1 MDYDWNSSPAARRAC
16 CHAYGIKDRTMTT
29 TDQSFELAS
38 IDTILDDARA
48 GRMFILVDDEN
59 RENEGDLVIPADMIT
74 PESVNFMAKHGRG
87 LICLAMTRQRIRDLG
102 IPMMTQH
109 NTSRHETAF
118 TVSIEAREGVTTGIS
133 AADRAHTIRTAINPQ
148 FRAGDIATPG
158 HIFPLAARDG
168 GVLVRAGHTEAA
180 VDIAR
185 MAGMQPAGVICEIMN
200 DDGSMARLPDLMAF
214 AKEHGLN
221 VATIA
226 DLISYRRRNERLV
239 EKIIEAPFHSE
250 HGGDWKMVVYAS
262 KIEYAEHIVLVKGD
276 IRADEPTWVR
286 MHALDVLYDVLGDTH
301 NGRESDL
308 HPAMEKIAAHG
319 SGAIVLLRPPYR
331 NAVSERML
339 SRVHVGSQPS
349 FNLRDYG
356 IGAQILLDLGIKD
369 MVLLSNSQKHVV
381 GLEGYGL
388 HLSGYESIPHTG
400 KKA

>member
-1 MDYDWNSSPAARRAC
+1 
-16 CHAYGIKDRTMTT
+16 MTT
-29 TDQSFELAS
+29 TDTPIELAS
-38 IDTILDDARA
+38 IDAILDDARA

-87 LICLAMTRQRIRDLG
+87 LICLAMTRDRIRDLG

-214 AKEHGLN
+214 AKEHDLN

-239 EKIIEAPFHSE
+239 EKMLEAPFHSE
-250 HGGDWKMVVYAS
+250 YGGDWTMHVYAS

-276 IRADEPTWVR
+276 INTDEPVWVR

-301 NGRESDL
+301 EARESDL

-319 SGAIVLLRPPYR
+319 SGVIVLLRPPYR

-339 SRVHVGSQPS
+339 ARVHVGSQPS

-356 IGAQILLDLGIKD
+356 IGAQILLDLGITD
-369 MVLLSNSQKHVV
+369 MTLLSNSQRHVV

-388 HLSGYESIPHTG
+388 HLAGYEPIPHTG
-400 KKA
+400 TKK